1 MGVAFVAYLLEG
13 KVPPFDADRTKK
25 TTDILF
31 KDLSRLGDDRV
42 EFRANAEIDLPGGDK
57 GNVPKL
63 ATRLRDKETFAIGLA
78 VGLTPE
84 ILNSPDL
91 QTLRTSQTTVQVIA
105 VNELQVRLNLP
116 SATQF
121 VTRTINL

>member
-1 MGVAFVAYLLEG
+1 M
-13 KVPPFDADRTKK
+13 PPFDADRTKK

-91 QTLRTSQTTVQVIA
+91 QTLRTSQTTVHVIA